1 MRYFVVLF
9 MGMLVFVHAYM
20 FFSLRRAFRPGAWL
34 WIALVI
40 LIAGIAPFF
49 LRMQLRLRYDA
60 PQLIRFSYIWIA
72 LLILMCILLL
82 ARDGAHLAGW
92 MIDRLAG
99 SHWFAWFGTRGSVR
113 VALLLGLLGFFYAL
127 YEGTA
132 IRVRTLTLPT
142 ALLPDSVERLR
153 IVALSDIHIEVFTSI
168 HAIEKMVAL
177 ANSQQPDIIAVVG
190 DFVDGQYASDSPQ
203 VQALAQLQAP
213 LGKFAVLG
221 NHELYAGYDASI
233 RFIRDAGF
241 TLLQGD
247 AVEAGGIIIA
257 GVDDPQRYGR
267 RSIADTLSQIDN
279 PDRFVFLM
287 SHRPEAPENSL
298 GRFDLEVAGHTHGG
312 QIWPMRYFIKYLN
325 HGFVQGINRLTAPPQ
340 RPRDESIVYVSNGTR
355 YWGPPIRFLTPPEIT
370 VIDLVKAQ

>member
-1 MRYFVVLF
+1 MRYFVILF
-9 MGMLVFVHAYM
+9 MGMLLFVHAYM
-20 FFSLRRAFRPGAWL
+20 FFSLRRAFRPGAWQ
-34 WIALVI
+34 WIALAV
-40 LIAGIAPFF
+40 LAAGILPFI

-60 PQLIRFSYIWIA
+60 PQLIRFSYLWIA
-72 LLILMCILLL
+72 LLIIMCIFLL
-82 ARDGAHLAGW
+82 ARDGLHLAGW
-92 MIDRLAG
+92 LT
-99 SHWFAWFGTRGSVR
+99 GTRGSVR

-127 YEGTA
+127 YEGSA

-142 ALLPDSVERLR
+142 AHLPDSVERLR
-153 IVALSDIHIEVFTSI
+153 IVALSDIHIEVFTPI
-168 HAIEKMVAL
+168 KTIEKMVAL
-177 ANSQQPDIIAVVG
+177 ANSQQPDIVAVVG

-203 VQALAQLQAP
+203 VRALAQLHAP

-221 NHELYAGYDASI
+221 NHELYAGYDASV

-241 TLLQGD
+241 TLLQGEST
-247 AVEAGGIIIA
+247 EAGGIVIA
-257 GVDDPQRYGR
+257 GVDDPQRFAR
-267 RSIADTLSQIDN
+267 KSISETLSEIDN
-279 PDRFVFLM
+279 PEKFIFLM

-298 GRFDLEVAGHTHGG
+298 GLFDLQVAGHTHGG

-325 HGFVQGINRLTAPPQ
+325 HGFIQGINRLPAPPE